1 MISSQDRHKILNDSH
16 LLSGF
21 VRGVKNAPDTPWLI
35 QWVAAEASRM
45 ILCDAVVN
53 VKKDQDEPLYNRL
66 WAHCRNQGISFPN
79 LQDPLQAVA
88 RSLGLV
94 ISETQVDFYDLLS
107 VPPDVDTSQI
117 RRAYRQK
124 AYDMHPDTRK
134 DGRADTAEFI
144 SLSAAYETLNDPVF
158 RAQYDQSRRNIAV
171 WKEASRPASRKRKP
185 RSLKPVYQLA
195 WLLLFLVVIAY
206 IFDMIYRENA
216 LTTGY
221 QPAENDA
228 FVSKK
233 IENILPP
240 KKRLVPGDLSD
251 LSGLLAS
258 DLTRKNPL
266 AEPPLPEIP
275 LFSTGFE
282 KKPNFSQPSI
292 TRNKAESE
300 SSTDIG
306 VNKKEVS
313 ISKKSELDRVSPKS
327 EKNPLK
333 KAENDAPVSK
343 KIENI
348 LPPKKRLVPGDL
360 SDLSGPLASDLTRK
374 NPPAEPPL
382 PEIPLFSTGF
392 EKKLTS
398 SQPSITRNK
407 AESEFSTDIGVNKKE
422 VSISKKPEIVR
433 VSPKS
438 EKDPLKKG
446 EFITIFDQVQ
456 VSVHG
461 LSLRKSPRI
470 DGKTIREM
478 AKGESGRVI
487 GGPTRVDG
495 FIWWALKLKNG
506 DTGWATEKKVLASTE
521 STGELV
527 QMIRVFPRNDSPPEP
542 KPVKEEKK
550 TDSLKQLNQQQSAMT
565 AALEP
570 DHKKELDIV
579 QKPPQTKILQ
589 SFLDR
594 YCETYEKRNLKAF
607 SPLFTADATE
617 NGEPLQDLWPIYRR
631 TFQTIDRIDY
641 TIKLLEHAM
650 EQHTRT
656 IHLEGKFNI
665 KWRTI
670 IDGELHEANGSIEMV
685 LLQDQEKGFLVK
697 QMTYRYRS

>member
-1 MISSQDRHKILNDSH
+1 MISSQDRHKILNDTH
-16 LLSGF
+16 LVSGF

-66 WAHCRNQGISFPN
+66 WAHCRNEGISFPN
-79 LQDPLQAVA
+79 LQDPLQMVA

-94 ISETQVDFYDLLS
+94 ISETQVNFYQLLG
-107 VPPDVDTSQI
+107 VAPNVDTSQI
-117 RRAYRQK
+117 RKAYRQK

-144 SLSAAYETLNDPVF
+144 SLSAAYETLNDPAL

-185 RSLKPVYQLA
+185 RRLKPVYQLA
-195 WLLLFLVVIAY
+195 WLLLFLVAIAY

-216 LTTGY
+216 MTTGY
-221 QPAENDA
+221 QP
-228 FVSKK
+228 
-233 IENILPP
+233 
-240 KKRLVPGDLSD
+240 
-251 LSGLLAS
+251 
-258 DLTRKNPL
+258 
-266 AEPPLPEIP
+266 
-275 LFSTGFE
+275 
-282 KKPNFSQPSI
+282 
-292 TRNKAESE
+292 
-300 SSTDIG
+300 
-306 VNKKEVS
+306 
-313 ISKKSELDRVSPKS
+313 
-327 EKNPLK
+327 
-333 KAENDAPVSK
+333 AENDAPVSK

-382 PEIPLFSTGF
+382 PENPFFSTGF
-392 EKKLTS
+392 EKKSAS
-398 SQPSITRNK
+398 SQPSIGRNK
-407 AESEFSTDIGVNKKE
+407 AESESSTDIGVNKKE

-433 VSPKS
+433 TSPKP
-438 EKDPLKKG
+438 EKNPLKEG
-446 EFITIFDQVQ
+446 QFITVFDQVQ
-456 VSVHG
+456 VSTHG

-478 AKGESGRVI
+478 TKGELGRVI
-487 GGPTRVDG
+487 GGPMRVDG

-521 STGELV
+521 STGDLV
-527 QMIRVFPRNDSPPEP
+527 QMLRVLPRNDYPP
-542 KPVKEEKK
+542 KTKSVKEEKK

-565 AALEP
+565 PALEP
-570 DHKKELDIV
+570 DHKKEPDIV
-579 QKPPQTKILQ
+579 QKPPYSKTLQ

-594 YCETYEKRNLKAF
+594 FSQTYEIRKFGGFASF
-607 SPLFTADATE
+607 FTPDATE
-617 NGEPLQDLWPIYRR
+617 NGESFQKLGLIYRE
-631 TFQTIDRIDY
+631 TFRTIDQIDY
-641 TIKLLEHAM
+641 TIQLKEHAV
-650 EQHTRT
+650 ELHTRT
-656 IHLEGKFNI
+656 IHLKGKFSI

-670 IDGELHEANGSIEMV
+670 IDGELHETNGSIEMV

-697 QMTYRYRS
+697 QMTYRYHT

>member
-1 MISSQDRHKILNDSH
+1 
-16 LLSGF
+16 
-21 VRGVKNAPDTPWLI
+21 
-35 QWVAAEASRM
+35 M

-216 LTTGY
+216 MTTGY

-228 FVSKK
+228 LVSKK

-240 KKRLVPGDLSD
+240 KKL
-251 LSGLLAS
+251 
-258 DLTRKNPL
+258 
-266 AEPPLPEIP
+266 
-275 LFSTGFE
+275 
-282 KKPNFSQPSI
+282 
-292 TRNKAESE
+292 
-300 SSTDIG
+300 
-306 VNKKEVS
+306 
-313 ISKKSELDRVSPKS
+313 
-327 EKNPLK
+327 
-333 KAENDAPVSK
+333 
-343 KIENI
+343 
-348 LPPKKRLVPGDL
+348 LVPGDL

-374 NPPAEPPL
+374 NPPAKPPL
-382 PEIPLFSTGF
+382 PEIPLFPTGF
-392 EKKLTS
+392 DKKSTS

-487 GGPTRVDG
+487 GGPMRVDG

-506 DTGWATEKKVLASTE
+506 DTGWATEKKILASTE
-521 STGELV
+521 ATGELV
-527 QMIRVFPRNDSPPEP
+527 HMLRVLPRNDLPPKP
-542 KPVKEEKK
+542 KPVTAEKQTAPLLALKNPQSIPAPAKE
-550 TDSLKQLNQQQSAMT
+550 
-565 AALEP
+565 P
-570 DHKKELDIV
+570 DIV
-579 QKPPQTKILQ
+579 QKPPQTKTLQ

-594 YCETYEKRNLKAF
+594 YCETYEKRDLKAF
-607 SPLFTADATE
+607 SPFFTADATE
-617 NGEPLQDLWPIYRR
+617 NGEPIQDLWPIYRH
-631 TFQTIDRIDY
+631 TFQIIDQIDY

-697 QMTYRYRS
+697 QMTYRYHS

>member
-1 MISSQDRHKILNDSH
+1 MRKAS
-16 LLSGF
+16 
-21 VRGVKNAPDTPWLI
+21 AATPWLI
-35 QWVAAEASRM
+35 QWVAAEAFRM

-66 WAHCRNQGISFPN
+66 WAHCRNEGISFPY
-79 LQDPLQAVA
+79 LQDTLLMVA

-94 ISETQVDFYDLLS
+94 ISETQVNFYELLG
-107 VPPDVDTSQI
+107 VPPDVDTSLI
-117 RRAYRQK
+117 RKAYRQK

-134 DGRADTAEFI
+134 DGRTDTAEFI
-144 SLSAAYETLNDPVF
+144 SLGAAYETLNDPVL

-171 WKEASRPASRKRKP
+171 WKEESRPASCKRNP
-185 RSLKPVYQLA
+185 RRLKPVYQLA

-228 FVSKK
+228 PVSKK
-233 IENILPP
+233 IENIPLP

-251 LSGLLAS
+251 LY
-258 DLTRKNPL
+258 
-266 AEPPLPEIP
+266 
-275 LFSTGFE
+275 
-282 KKPNFSQPSI
+282 
-292 TRNKAESE
+292 
-300 SSTDIG
+300 
-306 VNKKEVS
+306 
-313 ISKKSELDRVSPKS
+313 
-327 EKNPLK
+327 
-333 KAENDAPVSK
+333 
-343 KIENI
+343 
-348 LPPKKRLVPGDL
+348 
-360 SDLSGPLASDLTRK
+360 GPLASDFTRK

-398 SQPSITRNK
+398 SQPSIGRNK
-407 AESEFSTDIGVNKKE
+407 SESEFSTDIGVNKKE

-433 VSPKS
+433 TSPKS
-438 EKDPLKKG
+438 EKIPLKER
-446 EFITIFDQVQ
+446 EFIIIFDQVQ

-487 GGPTRVDG
+487 GGPMRVDG
-495 FIWWALKLKNG
+495 FIWWALKLQNG
-506 DTGWATEKKVLASTE
+506 DTGWATEKKVSASTE

-527 QMIRVFPRNDSPPEP
+527 QMIRALPRNDLPPEP

-565 AALEP
+565 PALES

-579 QKPPQTKILQ
+579 QKPPYSKTLQ

-641 TIKLLEHAM
+641 TIKLLEHAV
-650 EQHTRT
+650 ELHTRT
-656 IHLEGKFNI
+656 IHLKGRFNL

-670 IDGELHEANGSIEMV
+670 ADGGEHESTGSIEMV
-685 LLQDQEKGFLVK
+685 LIQDQEKGFLVK
-697 QMTYRYRS
+697 QMKYRYQS

>member
-1 MISSQDRHKILNDSH
+1 MISSKDRHKILNDTH
-16 LLSGF
+16 LISGF
-21 VRGVKNAPDTPWLI
+21 VREIKNAPDTPWLI

-53 VKKDQDEPLYNRL
+53 VNKDQGEPLYNQL
-66 WAHCRNQGISFPN
+66 MAHCRNEGISFQN
-79 LQDPLQAVA
+79 LQDPLQMVA

-94 ISETQVDFYDLLS
+94 ISKTQVNFYDLLS

-117 RRAYRQK
+117 RKAYRQK

-144 SLSAAYETLNDPVF
+144 SLRAAYETLSDPVL
-158 RAQYDQSRRNIAV
+158 RAQYDQSRRNITV

-185 RSLKPVYQLA
+185 RRLKSVYQLA

-216 LTTGY
+216 MTTGY

-228 FVSKK
+228 PVSKK
-233 IENILPP
+233 IKNILPP

-251 LSGLLAS
+251 LPRPLAS

-266 AEPPLPEIP
+266 AEP
-275 LFSTGFE
+275 S
-282 KKPNFSQPSI
+282 
-292 TRNKAESE
+292 
-300 SSTDIG
+300 
-306 VNKKEVS
+306 
-313 ISKKSELDRVSPKS
+313 
-327 EKNPLK
+327 
-333 KAENDAPVSK
+333 
-343 KIENI
+343 
-348 LPPKKRLVPGDL
+348 
-360 SDLSGPLASDLTRK
+360 
-374 NPPAEPPL
+374 L

-398 SQPSITRNK
+398 SQPSIGRNK
-407 AESEFSTDIGVNKKE
+407 SESEFSTDIGVNKKE
-422 VSISKKPEIVR
+422 VPISEKPEIVR
-433 VSPKS
+433 KSLKS
-438 EKDPLKKG
+438 EKNPLKER

-470 DGKTIREM
+470 DGKTIRKM

-487 GGPTRVDG
+487 GGPMRVDG

-506 DTGWATEKKVLASTE
+506 DTGWAIEKKVVASTE
-521 STGELV
+521 STGDLV
-527 QMIRVFPRNDSPPEP
+527 QMLRVLPRNDSPPKP
-542 KPVKEEKK
+542 KPVTAEKK
-550 TDSLKQLNQQQSAMT
+550 IDSIKQLKQQQSAMT
-565 AALEP
+565 AALES
-570 DHKKELDIV
+570 DHKKKPDIV

-594 YCETYEKRNLKAF
+594 YCKTYEKRDLKAF
-607 SPLFTADATE
+607 SPFFTADATE
-617 NGEPLQDLWPIYRR
+617 NGEPFQDLWPIYRR

-641 TIKLLEHAM
+641 TIKLLEHAV
-650 EQHTRT
+650 ELHTRT
-656 IHLEGKFNI
+656 IHVKGRFNL

-670 IDGELHEANGSIEMV
+670 ADGGEHESTGSIELV
-685 LLQDQEKGFLVK
+685 LLQDQKKGFLVK
-697 QMTYRYRS
+697 QMTYRYQS